1 MNKPKNT
8 ILKNLSIL
16 SFICSS
22 FLSFGQ
28 WAELHPGLDQKA
40 VWIDCV
46 DANNCIAGGSTW
58 GEIFKTTDGGQ
69 SWTHLNLFG
78 TWGIYQLKMF
88 HPDTIYA
95 SLGFR
100 FFKTIDGGNTW
111 IQPTLST
118 IEHWYFINPDIGY
131 GLQGTEVV
139 KTTDGGTN
147 WTSAGWALL
156 TGMHLNK
163 LYFLDELN
171 GFGIGGNGSTHYI
184 YTTAGAYWD
193 TIYES
198 NEAFSD
204 IQMVTP
210 YIGYACG
217 KNGLLVKTINGGA
230 SWNQLAN
237 PAQGN
242 RDLRALDFIN
252 TNSGYVVGDSTILKT
267 IDGGNTWISE
277 SQNAFSVI
285 TDVKVVDLQTAYI
298 APNYGDKVLKNSQAN
313 LVIEVLEHEMAI
325 GKIYPN
331 PTSDYLNV
339 ELQKAGCS
347 IQILDQNGKII
358 QENRLKDHEVT
369 SLNLSEM
376 KSGLYLYRISD
387 ANGGINYGKFTKL

>member
-1 MNKPKNT
+1 M
-8 ILKNLSIL
+8 LKSLALL
-16 SFICSS
+16 SFICHS
-22 FLSFGQ
+22 FLSLGQ
-28 WAELHPGLDQKA
+28 WTELHPGLDQKA
-40 VWIDCV
+40 VLIDCV

-58 GEIFKTTDGGQ
+58 GEIFKTIDGGQ

-100 FFKTIDGGNTW
+100 FFKTVDGGNTW
-111 IQPTLST
+111 IQPTLQT
-118 IEHWYFINPDIGY
+118 IERWCFINPDIGY
-131 GLQGTEVV
+131 GVQGTEVV

-147 WTSAGWALL
+147 WTSASWTTL
-156 TGMHLNK
+156 TAGMYFSK

-171 GFGIGGNGSTHYI
+171 GFGIGGEGSSSYI
-184 YTTAGAYWD
+184 YRTAGQYWD
-193 TIYES
+193 TVYQS
-198 NEAFSD
+198 NEFFSD

-210 YIGYACG
+210 YIGYVCG
-217 KNGLLVKTINGGA
+217 ENGLILKTTDGGD
-230 SWNQLAN
+230 SWNELAN

-267 IDGGNTWISE
+267 TDGGNTWVSE

-298 APNYGDKVLKNSQAN
+298 APNDGDKVLKNSQAN
-313 LVIEVLEHEMAI
+313 LVIEVLEHETAI

-331 PTSDYLNV
+331 PTADYLNI
-339 ELQKAGCS
+339 ELQKTGCS
-347 IQILDQNGKII
+347 IQILDQNGKLILES
-358 QENRLKDHEVT
+358 QLKDHTVT
-369 SLNLSEM
+369 QLDLSFI
-376 KSGLYLYRISD
+376 KTGIYIYRITD
-387 ANGGINYGKFTKL
+387 ENGGVLFGKFTKL